1 MSFNLNQSHELN
13 FLSYNFKQSANALM
27 SIIGDINTDTSVS
40 QQPSQFHDEL
50 STPVSESSTNMNA
63 TQSKISYSHISQ
75 NVQTPSQNVQT
86 QSKNVQTQSQN
97 VQTHSQN
104 VKKTTQMG
112 INSMHDVSKIVT
124 QCNNGWRVLLLMR
137 GPPGCGKTH
146 LAHEILQ
153 MTVACTQIKDL
164 NTHLLSTD
172 DYFMLRGV
180 YRFDKYKLQDAHL
193 WNQCRAFRAMTG
205 GISPI
210 IIDNTNIEPW
220 EMEPYVRAGVC
231 NGYFIHVVY
240 PKTRWARNPYQLFKR
255 NSHNVPVHTIKRMVD
270 NMREGITGEE
280 MMKSLGLNYSAELTP
295 PVFRQHPELPPTVA
309 TVPSTRCPE
318 SEFNNGNQQNQIL
331 RNDCSN
337 ITTSAPD
344 SHSIENRVLESEEKL
359 SDPLDINC
367 HIEETRANNS
377 SNLKTEA
384 PAPSDVHSTDCVDI
398 EKRIEEIEKLEQEWD
413 NGENWDETKKLAVL
427 NAEKPTT
434 SSPGIVEIS
443 TSKPQRTRQIEKS
456 PKVVS
461 DQLVIPAVHS
471 NDWSRFLTLDTQT
484 PPEIVIEDTL
494 TPETTSRST
503 CIEPGDM
510 DFSQMKNHHKVISGI
525 PWDIN
530 IFTIAKKEKIPIKRM
545 LDKST
550 TTSNEIISMEPFRCQ
565 NAEQHFKAFR
575 RMFSNIPSTQL
586 RDIFENCCG
595 DVNWAVEI
603 VIDGMTN
610 NQFRSI
616 QEEALSDDEE
626 DAENAWQCECLAAYN
641 IIPDHRPVIQKTN
654 PVVTKLSAEST
665 PKASPKRTRKDAAV
679 SDASLQLKRQIE
691 ENIVFSENHY
701 SEHHLKMKNARNGE
715 PCTSSTSTQDNQQIH
730 STANE
735 PSTSGLSNNAR
746 DEILHSDTSDDDDT
760 GSSCDIV
767 KSININVGMEFIK
780 QLDGIFGREGMKY
793 PENIEPKLDV
803 PVTILNEINALW
815 MESMMHQIEKDSKQS
830 QEMIE
835 QDADFARLL
844 VAKEEEMLLN
854 GKEPEVP
861 DFKEIMDLDFA
872 LSLYQKD
879 IAAWRNREPPDLA
892 AKMTRE
898 KLYNLFPDV
907 APDILSEL
915 LMAHDNNFRNTVE
928 ALLMS
933 TGRSNIVEMKNGVN
947 KFVMEKEMG
956 RKKRLV
962 EEQRKALSEVEWP
975 LLPMEPNLTMADV
988 ERYREEANGH
998 LAVREKNYRKA
1009 QEYIQRGM
1017 LSVASY
1023 YSELGAMHTALHEQA
1038 NSRAANSLVYVNA
1051 QRCKNNA
1058 TIDLH
1063 HCRVAE
1069 ARQSLDLF
1077 LDVHIR
1083 KLKEINGRNGVTSH
1097 TLFFL
1102 TGRGKHSPAGP
1113 KVKPA
1118 VIQRLRQRG
1127 LAFYELNLGLLAAK
1141 VTANH
1146 RLSDEINSRAKPTE

>member
-1 MSFNLNQSHELN
+1 MEDDVTIFGDIIDKLFNTFSGVVERDVIEAVVI
-13 FLSYNFKQSANALM
+13 SYNGDLKQSANAIM
-27 SIIGDINTDTSVS
+27 SFIGDNTEASGS
-40 QQPSQFHDEL
+40 QQTSQFHDEYT
-50 STPVSESSTNMNA
+50 STRVPETSNNMN
-63 TQSKISYSHISQ
+63 TTESKMSYSSISH
-75 NVQTPSQNVQT
+75 NVQPHTQNIKKIT
-86 QSKNVQTQSQN
+86 QI
-97 VQTHSQN
+97 
-104 VKKTTQMG
+104 G
-112 INSMHDVSKIVT
+112 INSIQDVSKIVT

-146 LAHEILQ
+146 LAREILK
-153 MTVACTQIKDL
+153 MTVGDTHIKDK
-164 NTHLLSTD
+164 HLLSSD

-180 YRFDKYKLQDAHL
+180 YCFDKYKLQDAHL
-193 WNQCRAFRAMTG
+193 WNQCRAFRAMTSG
-205 GISPI
+205 VSPV

-231 NGYFIHVVY
+231 NGYFIHVIS
-240 PKTRWARNPYQLFKR
+240 PKTRWARNAYQLFKR
-255 NSHNVPVHTIKRMVD
+255 NSHNVPIHTIKRMVD
-270 NMREGITGEE
+270 NMQEGITGEE
-280 MMKSLGLNYSAELTP
+280 MIKGLGIHYSAEMTP
-295 PVFRQHPELPPTVA
+295 PVFRIYPELLPPTVA
-309 TVPSTRCPE
+309 SLQRSE
-318 SEFNNGNQQNQIL
+318 SESNNDNQQNQTLGNEGSI
-331 RNDCSN
+331 
-337 ITTSAPD
+337 ITTPDPD

-367 HIEETRANNS
+367 HIEETSDNNS

-384 PAPSDVHSTDCVDI
+384 ASSDVLSTNCVDI

-427 NAEKPTT
+427 NSEKATT
-434 SSPGIVEIS
+434 SSPGIAESS
-443 TSKPQRTRQIEKS
+443 TSKPQRKRQIEKS

-471 NDWSRFLTLDTQT
+471 NDWSRFLTVDPET
-484 PPEIVIEDTL
+484 PREILTEDTL
-494 TPETTSRST
+494 APEKTSRST
-503 CIEPGDM
+503 CIEAGDM
-510 DFSQMKNHHKVISGI
+510 DFSQIKDQYKVISGKA
-525 PWDIN
+525 WDIN
-530 IFTIAKKEKIPIKRM
+530 QFTIEKKEKIPIKRM
-545 LDKST
+545 LDKGT

-575 RMFSNIPSTQL
+575 KMFSNIPSTEL

-610 NQFRSI
+610 NQFCSI
-616 QEEALSDDEE
+616 QEEASSDDEE
-626 DAENAWQCECLAAYN
+626 DAENVEQCGCLAAYN
-641 IIPDHRPVIQKTN
+641 IIPDHRPVIQENN
-654 PVVTKLSAEST
+654 PIVTKVSAENT
-665 PKASPKRTRKDAAV
+665 PKATPKRTRRDAAV

-691 ENIVFSENHY
+691 ENIVISENHY

-715 PCTSSTSTQDNQQIH
+715 PCTSSTADGTEENQQIH
-730 STANE
+730 SAVNL
-735 PSTSGLSNNAR
+735 PSTSGSSNNTR

-760 GSSCDIV
+760 GSSTSPCDVV
-767 KSININVGMEFIK
+767 KSITINVGMDFIK

-793 PENIEPKLDV
+793 PENIEPKLEM

-815 MESMMHQIEKDSKQS
+815 MESMMHQVEKDSKQS

-879 IAAWRNREPPDLA
+879 IAEWRNREPPDLA

-915 LMAHDNNFRNTVE
+915 LMAHDNNFQNTVE

-933 TGRSNIVEMKNGVN
+933 TGRSNILEMKNGVN
-947 KFVMEKEMG
+947 KFVMEKEMD

-988 ERYREEANGH
+988 ERFREEANGH

-1017 LSVASY
+1017 LPVASY

-1038 NSRAANSLVYVNA
+1038 NSKAANSLVYVNA

-1063 HCRVAE
+1063 HCRVGE

-1118 VIQRLRQRG
+1118 VMQRLKQRG

-1146 RLSDEINSRAKPTE
+1146 PLTDEITSRA

>member
-1 MSFNLNQSHELN
+1 MEDDVTIFGDIIDKLFNTFSGVVERDVIAAVVI
-13 FLSYNFKQSANALM
+13 SYNGDLKQSANALM
-27 SIIGDINTDTSVS
+27 SIIGDINTEASVS
-40 QQPSQFHDEL
+40 QQPSQFHDEYTF
-50 STPVSESSTNMNA
+50 TPVAETSNNMNT
-63 TQSKISYSHISQ
+63 TQSKMSYSHISQ
-75 NVQTPSQNVQT
+75 NVQT
-86 QSKNVQTQSQN
+86 
-97 VQTHSQN
+97 HSQN
-104 VKKTTQMG
+104 AKKTTQIG
-112 INSMHDVSKIVT
+112 INSINDVSKIVT

-146 LAHEILQ
+146 LAREILHK
-153 MTVACTQIKDL
+153 TIGGTQINDL

-180 YRFDKYKLQDAHL
+180 YRFDKYKLPDAHL
-193 WNQCRAFRAMTG
+193 WNQCRAFRAMTRG
-205 GISPI
+205 VSPI

-231 NGYFIHVVY
+231 NGYFIHVIY
-240 PKTRWARNPYQLFKR
+240 PKTRWARNAYQLFKR
-255 NSHNVPVHTIKRMVD
+255 NSHNVPIHTIKRMVD
-270 NMREGITGEE
+270 NMREGISGEE
-280 MMKSLGLNYSAELTP
+280 MMKSLGLHYSAELTP
-295 PVFRQHPELPPTVA
+295 PVLRQYPELPPIVA
-309 TVPSTRCPE
+309 SLPSTRSSE
-318 SEFNNGNQQNQIL
+318 SEFNNGKNQTLGNEG
-331 RNDCSN
+331 SN
-337 ITTSAPD
+337 ITTSVPD
-344 SHSIENRVLESEEKL
+344 SHSIENCVLKSEEKL
-359 SDPLDINC
+359 SDPLNINC
-367 HIEETRANNS
+367 DIEKISAINS

-384 PAPSDVHSTDCVDI
+384 TASSTDCVDI
-398 EKRIEEIEKLEQEWD
+398 EKRLEEIEKLEQEWD

-427 NAEKPTT
+427 NAEKATT
-434 SSPGIVEIS
+434 SPGIAEAS
-443 TSKPQRTRQIEKS
+443 TSKPQRKRQIEKS
-456 PKVVS
+456 PKVVT
-461 DQLVIPAVHS
+461 DQLVIPTVHS

-484 PPEIVIEDTL
+484 PPEIATEDTL
-494 TPETTSRST
+494 SPEKTSRST

-510 DFSQMKNHHKVISGI
+510 DFSHVKDHYKVISGI

-550 TTSNEIISMEPFRCQ
+550 TTCNEIISMEPFRCQ

-575 RMFSNIPSTQL
+575 KMFSNIPSTEL

-610 NQFRSI
+610 NQFCSI

-626 DAENAWQCECLAAYN
+626 DAENVEQCECLAAYN
-641 IIPDHRPVIQKTN
+641 IIPDHRPVIQRNN
-654 PVVTKLSAEST
+654 PIVTKLSAENT
-665 PKASPKRTRKDAAV
+665 PKATPKRTRKDASV

-691 ENIVFSENHY
+691 ENIVISENHY

-715 PCTSSTSTQDNQQIH
+715 PCASSTVDSTQEKEENPQTN
-730 STANE
+730 STANL
-735 PSTSGLSNNAR
+735 PSTSGLSNSAR
-746 DEILHSDTSDDDDT
+746 DEISQSDTSDDDDA
-760 GSSCDIV
+760 GSSCDVV

-879 IAAWRNREPPDLA
+879 IAEWRNREPPDLA

-947 KFVMEKEMG
+947 KFVMEKEME

-988 ERYREEANGH
+988 ERFRKEANGH

-1017 LSVASY
+1017 LPVASY

-1083 KLKEINGRNGVTSH
+1083 KLKEIDGRNGVTAH

-1118 VIQRLRQRG
+1118 VIQRLKQRG

-1141 VTANH
+1141 VTAKH
-1146 RLSDEINSRAKPTE
+1146 RLTDEISSRARSTD